1 MQALNRNEFMSF
13 AINFGATSKQV
24 EHQFL
29 TFGYSLAKFY
39 ADELNHELLNA
50 FLNNSHGVYRNHA
63 ERLVKELRVHKMVD
77 GIYHDEVTAKQSRID
92 RVKADWE
99 SIYLTW
105 AEGLTHKP
113 ERKELSEEEKNQRAY
128 EAIEKALKQLRK
140 HHALDTAK
148 ILKMVTEV

>member
-1 MQALNRNEFMSF
+1 MQALNRNEFMNF

-29 TFGYSLAKFY
+29 MFGYSLAKFY
-39 ADELNHELLNA
+39 ADELNHELLNT
-50 FLNNSHGVYRNHA
+50 FIGNSHGVYKTHA
-63 ERLVKELRVHKMVD
+63 ERLVKELLVHKMVD
-77 GIYHDEVTAKQSRID
+77 GIYHDEITAKTSRIE
-92 RVKADWE
+92 RIKAEWE
-99 SIYLTW
+99 QIYLTW
-105 AEGLTHKP
+105 ADGLTHKP
-113 ERKELSEEEKNQRAY
+113 ERKELTEDEKNQRAY